1 MLKLHLLPMKRFL
14 TILIIFTI
22 AITGCKKNNLKKI
35 NYFPNIDNAPDVQIL
50 GINSLYYTDKKLKI
64 KIQAP
69 ENDFYMKNRNN
80 PRMEFP
86 KGITAVF
93 YNDKLQPISTI
104 RADFAIYYQ
113 KLKLWKISGNVEVVN
128 QAGARLRTQELYYDE
143 NQQKIFSIKFVEV
156 YDTSGSIIRGKNGFI
171 SNLQFTDYQ
180 FRNVDGLVVTY
191 RNLTNQ

>member
-1 MLKLHLLPMKRFL
+1 MNRVFVAL
-14 TILIIFTI
+14 LIISI
-22 AITGCKKNNLKKI
+22 VLTGCKKNNLQKI

-50 GINSLYYTDKKLKI
+50 DLNSLYYTDKKLKI
-64 KIQAP
+64 NIIAP
-69 ENDFYMKNRNN
+69 ENDFYMKNRKN

-86 KGITAVF
+86 RGLTAIF

-104 RADFAIYYQ
+104 KADFAIYYQ
-113 KLKLWKISGNVEVVN
+113 KLKLWKISGNVEVQN
-128 QAGARLRTQELYYDE
+128 QSGARLRTQELYYDE

-156 YDTSGSIIRGKNGFI
+156 YDTSGSVIRGKNGFV

-191 RNLTNQ
+191 QDLTKQ